1 VIGSPATAQ
10 ALCATTH
17 ATALINDTALFRSHS
32 PPRSVPSFSTRIA
45 RRETDL
51 SNNLQIHETPYE
63 QAAATS
69 TAYGAFSALFI
80 HLGLD
85 RLNFNSP
92 PVDKG
97 ERVLIW
103 GISSS
108 FGSAASR
115 IAAKAGY
122 TVVGV
127 ASAQHAELATDSGAA
142 HFADRNADSV
152 VDTVARLGPF
162 KAVLAAADSADDQLK
177 IGAIL
182 QRQGGGLFLST
193 MGVRAGVELP
203 AGVEGFF
210 RQFLDD
216 YLDARNSEFAEWVWW
231 KCFED
236 AFEKGWLK
244 PVPLKVVGGLSQVT
258 RAWDSLQN
266 GVVSGKRL
274 IIRPDL
280 D

>member
-1 VIGSPATAQ
+1 MAPT
-10 ALCATTH
+10 
-17 ATALINDTALFRSHS
+17 NDTASSRNHS
-32 PPRSVPSFSTRIA
+32 PPRCIPSSNTGGKSA
-45 RRETDL
+45 VSDL
-51 SNNLQIHETPYE
+51 STNNQIHETPYE

-85 RLNFNSP
+85 RLNLDSSP
-92 PVDKG
+92 IDKG

-122 TVVGV
+122 TVIGV
-127 ASAQHAELATDSGAA
+127 ASAQHADLATESGAA
-142 HFADRNADSV
+142 HFADRSADSV
-152 VDTVARLGPF
+152 VDTVASLGPF
-162 KAVLAAADSADDQLK
+162 KAVLAAADSAEDQLK

-182 QRQGGGLFLST
+182 QRQGGGRFLST

-216 YLDARNSEFAEWVWW
+216 YLDAENSEFAEWVWW
-231 KCFED
+231 ECFED

-244 PVPLKVVGGLSQVT
+244 PVPLKVVGGLSRVT

-266 GVVSGKRL
+266 GEVSGKRL